1 MNDPSPI
8 PTPCDKPHT
17 ETQAVASQLLSL
29 QLPSLMISLQAL
41 LSLNLSL
48 TRIMLMLTV
57 PPPPP
62 PPLLYSCNP
71 ERMWGEPVGGDERW
85 QEMGVWGPV
94 LWWHRSANLFSLSVP
109 HSVSSLLLLPHSP
122 CLLSLSFSLKW
133 CVPPV
138 IYIILF
144 WHLYFS
150 HQSRY
155 LLSVYLLSEHVSS
168 LSGHAQKINFTVFLP
183 SFFPCKIQS
192 SRNDRSKIMKT
203 TMQAIFFCSCRLD
216 LKILFLTSLCAICLR
231 KGLLCI
237 FFNTF
242 LMLLSRLP
250 CGGWGSVE
258 ITYLNQVRGFGFQ
271 NLWNN

>member
-1 MNDPSPI
+1 M
-8 PTPCDKPHT
+8 
-17 ETQAVASQLLSL
+17 
-29 QLPSLMISLQAL
+29 
-41 LSLNLSL
+41 
-48 TRIMLMLTV
+48 R
-57 PPPPP
+57 
-62 PPLLYSCNP
+62 
-71 ERMWGEPVGGDERW
+71 GELVGRDERW
-85 QEMGVWGPV
+85 QETGVWGPV
-94 LWWHRSANLFSLSVP
+94 LRWHPLCNPFFTPST
-109 HSVSSLLLLPHSP
+109 LLPLSP
-122 CLLSLSFSLKW
+122 SPSPPLPALPLSFSRKW

-155 LLSVYLLSEHVSS
+155 LLAVYLLSEHVSS

-192 SRNDRSKIMKT
+192 SWNDRSKIMKT

-242 LMLLSRLP
+242 LKLFSRLP
-250 CGGWGSVE
+250 GGGGWGGDYIFKSG
-258 ITYLNQVRGFGFQ
+258 QR
-271 NLWNN
+271 LWFSKSLEQLKQGAHL